1 MENPN
6 YKIENIDR
14 KYLDNMQKNQ
24 FKEGIAKV
32 RNSLLEIEK
41 DFIELKDR
49 ELKDRE
55 LKIKWRDRRAIF
67 KPIIVSVNDMDKFE
81 QKEMN
86 KIKPTKNTWYDWLI
100 NYIPE
105 HIINIAVGFQDE
117 IISLFNTNTPKQIM
131 CERVKKL
138 SRPKIP
144 NKIKRIINLFILK
157 KKTIKL

>member
-49 ELKDRE
+49 GLKDRE

-67 KPIIVSVNDMDKFE
+67 KPIIVSINDMDKFE

-86 KIKPTKNTWYDWLI
+86 KIKPTKNTWYD
-100 NYIPE
+100 
-105 HIINIAVGFQDE
+105 
-117 IISLFNTNTPKQIM
+117 
-131 CERVKKL
+131 
-138 SRPKIP
+138 
-144 NKIKRIINLFILK
+144 
-157 KKTIKL
+157 